1 MNTEGNEVVD
11 VVVEDT
17 VTPKELVIETPAPK
31 AAAAKKKKPAAAKPA
46 TPAKP
51 VAKKAAVPKPAPAAK
66 PVADPKPA
74 RPAKVNPSASYIGFS
89 IVSTT
94 PVTVNYRQGKKN
106 VVECSAIKCT
116 AANATGRR
124 LDVSFMNEKGTVILE
139 RRVYKEFFEKMAK
152 VAGV

>member
-1 MNTEGNEVVD
+1 MNTENEVVD

-17 VTPKELVIETPAPK
+17 ATPSELVIKTPAPK
-31 AAAAKKKKPAAAKPA
+31 AAADKKKKPAAKPA
-46 TPAKP
+46 IPAKP
-51 VAKKAAVPKPAPAAK
+51 VAKKAAAPKPAPAAK
-66 PVADPKPA
+66 PVAAPK
-74 RPAKVNPSASYIGFS
+74 PAKVNPSASYIGFS

-152 VAGV
+152 VAGVLLPE